1 MNVQKLISFFSS
13 DDPSE
18 KETEY
23 LKQLKIWDDA
33 YSPARLMKDLP
44 YMLKNKELS
53 IYYQPIVDLE
63 DEHIV
68 GMEAL
73 IRWIHP
79 KFGMLEPFEFM
90 PLAEELGLMIDI
102 GEWVLE
108 KACYQ
113 LAQWKNQGLIEKP
126 LKIAI
131 NLSSSQLKQQGFL
144 SKVEEILGRTGTS
157 KDSIELEFGHG
168 KILDEEILASIN
180 KLSSNGLGVSIDD
193 FGIGQYSW
201 IDLNAFRAVKIDKSL
216 VKNINNNENTKTYI
230 TKVLLSAT
238 KLGMKTFVAGIETRA
253 ELQFFKDIHCK
264 YAQGFYF
271 SKAVPASGFLGL
283 FQSSNFKV

>member
-1 MNVQKLISFFSS
+1 MNIQKLINFFSS
-13 DDPSE
+13 IISENVYSE
-18 KETEY
+18 KEVEY

-33 YSPARLMKDLP
+33 YTPVRLMKDIP
-44 YMLKNKELS
+44 NMLKNKELY

-63 DEHIV
+63 DEHIA

-79 KFGMLEPFEFM
+79 KFGMLEPFEFI

-108 KACYQ
+108 KASYQ
-113 LAQWKNQGLIEKP
+113 LAQWKSQGLIKNP

-131 NLSSSQLKQQGFL
+131 NLSSSQLKQQVFL
-144 SKVEEILGRTGTS
+144 SKVEEILSRTGIDKS
-157 KDSIELEFGHG
+157 SIELEFGHG
-168 KILDEEILASIN
+168 KILNEEILASIN
-180 KLSSNGLGVSIDD
+180 KLSSNGLSVSIDD
-193 FGIGQYSW
+193 FGIGDHSW
-201 IDLNAFRAVKIDKSL
+201 IDLNAFRAVKIDISL
-216 VKNINNNENTKTYI
+216 VKNINNNENIKTYI
-230 TKVLLSAT
+230 TKVLLDAS
-238 KLGMKTFVAGIETRA
+238 KLGMKTFVEGIETQA

-271 SKAVPASGFLGL
+271 SQAVPASEFIEL
-283 FQSSNFKV
+283 F

>member
-1 MNVQKLISFFSS
+1 MNVQKLINFFSF
-13 DDPSE
+13 DNPSE
-18 KETEY
+18 IEAEY

-33 YSPARLMKDLP
+33 YSPTRLIKDLP
-44 YMLKNKELS
+44 NILKNKELY

-73 IRWIHP
+73 IRWSHP
-79 KFGMLEPFEFM
+79 KFGMIEPFEFIPM
-90 PLAEELGLMIDI
+90 AEELGLMPDM

-108 KACYQ
+108 KACDQ
-113 LAQWKNQGLIEKP
+113 LAQWKNQGLIKKP

-131 NLSSSQLKQQGFL
+131 NLSSSQLKQPDFL
-144 SKVEEILGRTGTS
+144 SKVEEILGRTGIN

-193 FGIGQYSW
+193 FGIGDKSC
-201 IDLNAFRAVKIDKSL
+201 IDLIAFRAVKIDKSL
-216 VKNINNNENTKTYI
+216 VKNINNNENIKTYI

-238 KLGMKTFVAGIETRA
+238 KLGMKTFVAGIETQA
-253 ELQFFKDIHCK
+253 QLQFFKDIHCK

-271 SKAVPASGFLGL
+271 SKAVPASGFIGL
-283 FQSSNFKV
+283 LQSSNFKV